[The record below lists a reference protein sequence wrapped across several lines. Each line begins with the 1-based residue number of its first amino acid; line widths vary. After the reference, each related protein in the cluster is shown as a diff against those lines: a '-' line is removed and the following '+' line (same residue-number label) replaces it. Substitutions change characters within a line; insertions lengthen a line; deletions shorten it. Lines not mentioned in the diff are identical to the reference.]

1 MRGLAARRAGAF
13 MNPGGEAAAAPR
25 PHLSTLDAVMIIVGI
40 VIGGGI
46 FALPPA
52 IAGLAG
58 TPGWMWAA
66 WAGGA
71 LLSLAGALC
80 YAEMASAFPHAGGDY
95 HFLTRA
101 YGRDVSFF
109 FGWARATVILTG
121 SIAML
126 AFVCGD
132 YLSRLAPLGAHS
144 SAIHAALVVVALTAV
159 NLLGLRESARTQ
171 NILTALEVGGVV
183 LVIFAGLLASGP
195 AAIPAASAAA
205 PAGGVPAMFGLAL
218 VFVLFTFGGWNE
230 AAYISAEVRGGQRA
244 ILRVLVISIAVLALV
259 YGLFVLALVHALG
272 FEGLKASQAVGADVL
287 KAALGP
293 AGEAVIAAM
302 VAIAALTSINAT
314 MIVGAR
320 NNYALAHDWPLFA
333 FMRRWHGPRNTPVV
347 ALLVQSG
354 IALLLVVFAAVEKGG
369 VKTMVEFTAPVFW
382 GFLVLVGVGLFVL
395 RRRYPGVARPFRVPL
410 YPVLPIAFI
419 ATCAYLFHS
428 SVAYAQSQGAVRIS
442 FYVMGVGLA
451 AWAVAR
457 LRAH

>member
-1 MRGLAARRAGAF
+1 MSPA
-13 MNPGGEAAAAPR
+13 NETAAAPR

-80 YAEMASAFPHAGGDY
+80 YAEMASSFPHAGGDY

-132 YLSRLAPLGAHS
+132 YLSRLVPLGTYS
-144 SAIHAALVVVALTAV
+144 SAIHATLVVAALTAV
-159 NLLGLRESARTQ
+159 NLFGLRESARTQ
-171 NILTALEVGGVV
+171 NLLTTLEVGGVV
-183 LVIFAGLLASGP
+183 LVIFAGLLATGP
-195 AAIPAASAAA
+195 AAVPAA
-205 PAGGVPAMFGLAL
+205 PAADASGGVPAMFGLAL
-218 VFVLFTFGGWNE
+218 VFVLFTYGGWNE

-244 ILRVLVISIAVLALV
+244 ILRVLVISIAVLTLV
-259 YGLFVLALVHALG
+259 YGLFVYALVHALG
-272 FEGLKASQAVGADVL
+272 FAGLQASQAVGADVL

-293 AGEAVIAAM
+293 AGEAFIAAA

-320 NNYALAHDWPLFA
+320 NNYALAHDWPILA

-347 ALLVQSG
+347 AVLVQSG
-354 IALLLVVFAAVEKGG
+354 IALLLVAFAAVEKGG

-410 YPVLPIAFI
+410 YPFLPLAFV
-419 ATCAYLFHS
+419 ATCAYLFYS
-428 SVAYAQSQGAVRIS
+428 SVTYAQSQGAVRIS
-442 FYVMGVGLA
+442 FYVMGAGLA
-451 AWAVAR
+451 AWVIAR
-457 LRAH
+457 LRAR